1 MFGFGEKKTEIKT
14 VEDYVRSEFTQVP
27 PVEGNRA
34 PRGLASARFKSMI
47 APFIGFLILLALL
60 IAGYGEIA
68 VLTSDV
74 AELRSQIKADEVAAL
89 RTQVSELAAQL
100 AKATKTSEQLRSD
113 IARLEHDLETEKA
126 QRVRTAKVTA
136 PKKPAVVV
144 DKKKK
149 LAPRRH

>member
-14 VEDYVRSEFTQVP
+14 VEDYVRSEAAQIP
-27 PVEGNRA
+27 PVERKRA

-68 VLTSDV
+68 ALTSDV

-89 RTQVSELAAQL
+89 RTRVLQLAAQL
-100 AKATKTSEQLRSD
+100 EKATKTSEQLRSD
-113 IARLEHDLETEKA
+113 IARLEQDLEAEKA
-126 QRVRTAKVTA
+126 QRARAARVTA
-136 PKKPAVVV
+136 PKKSTVI
-144 DKKKK
+144 DKKKRS
-149 LAPRRH
+149 ATRRR